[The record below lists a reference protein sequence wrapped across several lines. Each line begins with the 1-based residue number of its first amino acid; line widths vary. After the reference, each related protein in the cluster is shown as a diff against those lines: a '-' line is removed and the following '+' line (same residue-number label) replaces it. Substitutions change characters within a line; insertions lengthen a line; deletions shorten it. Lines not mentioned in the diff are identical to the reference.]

1 MVLAHLFRDVIDVF
15 LCRNNVYYAVRN
27 ACSLSELCGL
37 RIKKY
42 PNSEEEDQPT
52 SVRANAEKG
61 VSGGGLITA
70 VQPAARAA
78 PNFRVIIADGKFQG
92 VRMDLLLRL

>member
-1 MVLAHLFRDVIDVF
+1 MVLAHLFRDVTDVL
-15 LCRNNVYYAVRN
+15 LCGNNIYHAVRN
-27 ACSLSELCGL
+27 ACSLPELCGL
-37 RIKKY
+37 RNKKY
-42 PNSEEEDQPT
+42 PNSEQENQPT
-52 SVRANAEKG
+52 SARASAEKG

-92 VRMDLLLRL
+92 VRMDLLPRL